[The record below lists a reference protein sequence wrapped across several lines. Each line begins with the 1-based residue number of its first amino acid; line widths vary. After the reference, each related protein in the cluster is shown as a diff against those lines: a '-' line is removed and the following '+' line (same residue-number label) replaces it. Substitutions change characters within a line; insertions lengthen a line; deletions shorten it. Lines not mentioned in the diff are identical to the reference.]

1 MEDYVNDLKNFLD
14 ALNITKCVLVGH
26 SFGSAVAMVFAG
38 LFPTRVRKLVLI
50 GSISIKGFPLYK
62 LDNEGLQTNKIV
74 SSYKELLNERLPID
88 LEDNKML
95 QIYFEEVWF
104 NQGKTPLDLKK
115 YVQESQLQKCF
126 IEISWICHCF
136 NISDEPNYISKGNS
150 LYQNITCPVFLIYG
164 ENDLSVKQ
172 STKLEMEE
180 WLGAELVLV
189 AKTGHLPF
197 FIGT

>member
-126 IEISWICHCF
+126 IAVSYTHLTLPTKRIVQISGVAGAVKKKQVVTTYKHT
-136 NISDEPNYISKGNS
+136 E
-150 LYQNITCPVFLIYG
+150 
-164 ENDLSVKQ
+164 SVQ
-172 STKLEMEE
+172 T
-180 WLGAELVLV
+180 V
-189 AKTGHLPF
+189 
-197 FIGT
+197 

>member
-95 QIYFEEVWF
+95 
-104 NQGKTPLDLKK
+104 
-115 YVQESQLQKCF
+115 
-126 IEISWICHCF
+126 
-136 NISDEPNYISKGNS
+136 
-150 LYQNITCPVFLIYG
+150 
-164 ENDLSVKQ
+164 
-172 STKLEMEE
+172 
-180 WLGAELVLV
+180 
-189 AKTGHLPF
+189 
-197 FIGT
+197 